1 MSDII
6 AWSKTTVI
14 DFHPIRSLLIIV
26 DKICP
31 ICLKY
36 LYVIHVINYTSII
49 Y

>member
-6 AWSKTTVI
+6 AQNRTTVI
-14 DFHPIRSLLIIV
+14 DFHPKRSLLIIV

>member
-14 DFHPIRSLLIIV
+14 DFHPIRSLPIIV
-26 DKICP
+26 DKICL

-36 LYVIHVINYTSII
+36 LYVIHVINYISII

>member
-6 AWSKTTVI
+6 AWSRTTVI
-14 DFHPIRSLLIIV
+14 DFHPKRSLLIIV

-31 ICLKY
+31 IRLKHF
-36 LYVIHVINYTSII
+36 YVIHVTNYTSII